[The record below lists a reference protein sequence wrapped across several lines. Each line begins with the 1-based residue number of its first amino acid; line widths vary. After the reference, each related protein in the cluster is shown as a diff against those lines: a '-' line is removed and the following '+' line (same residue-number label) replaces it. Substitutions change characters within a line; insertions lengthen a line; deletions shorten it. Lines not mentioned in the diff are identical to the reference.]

1 MAKYN
6 KVHPEIHPCII
17 FQSFLANLDHQIWI
31 SQNFWS
37 HVKSIEA
44 DPAPQASRW
53 AAMSVS
59 PTGDASGPGTD
70 LWLADQNCGLLR
82 TILLTHGQQGVS
94 TYVLLGRGIQRENHC
109 HFSVLV
115 DMHTGC

>member
-1 MAKYN
+1 M
-6 KVHPEIHPCII
+6 
-17 FQSFLANLDHQIWI
+17 L
-31 SQNFWS
+31 
-37 HVKSIEA
+37 
-44 DPAPQASRW
+44 
-53 AAMSVS
+53 
-59 PTGDASGPGTD
+59 GPGWAQICDD

-94 TYVLLGRGIQRENHC
+94 TYVLLGRDIQRENHC